1 MDDTDI
7 RKLIERNKRVE
18 AEKAWE
24 TSITRRCFIALFT
37 YVIAFI
43 YMKQVNLGNPA
54 LGAFVP
60 SGGYLLS
67 TLSIP
72 FAKSFWL
79 NNLYKKQESSNDH

>member
-7 RKLIERNKRVE
+7 RKLIERNQRVE
-18 AEKAWE
+18 ADKAWE
-24 TSITRRCFIALFT
+24 TSMTRRLFIALFT
-37 YVIAFI
+37 YAVAFI
-43 YMKQVNLGNPA
+43 YMTYANLGNPA

-72 FAKSFWL
+72 FAKTLWL
-79 NNLYKKQESSNDH
+79 NNIYKKQESSHDN